1 MLVRNHCLLF
11 LAPLLS
17 ICPLFGCRYS
27 RAQARGRERGA
38 RVHHRYTPRYRRLTR
53 TRTRDGSVPAPRV
66 RVRVGNT
73 TGTGNPH
80 GSHDGYRA
88 GTGTGMVLLT
98 RAYTHTRGTGL
109 HTRHSL
115 PPHATTMMQRRR
127 RLALASSLPTLTCD
141 DDGDDATTAPRP
153 SLVLTHPDLKASPES
168 LPHMRR

>member
-1 MLVRNHCLLF
+1 M
-11 LAPLLS
+11 
-17 ICPLFGCRYS
+17 
-27 RAQARGRERGA
+27 
-38 RVHHRYTPRYRRLTR
+38 
-53 TRTRDGSVPAPRV
+53 
-66 RVRVGNT
+66 
-73 TGTGNPH
+73 GTGNPH

-98 RAYTHTRGTGL
+98 RAYTRTHGMGL

-115 PPHATTMMQRRR
+115 PPHATMMTQRRR

-141 DDGDDATTAPRP
+141 DNGDDATTTPCP